1 LFEALSRPL
10 SRIFSGLT
18 RPGKL
23 TEQNM
28 EAGLEEIRAALLEA
42 DVHFTVAKELIDR
55 VRSKALGAEILKSV
69 DAGQMIVKLFH
80 DELVAL
86 MAAPG
91 EPLRFA
97 KGRPTVVLL
106 AGLQGSGKTTTA
118 AKLALHLRDKQQRK
132 PLLVAADL
140 QRPAAVE
147 QLVTLGGQIG
157 VPVFHAPG
165 KSPPKLAAAALDEA
179 RRLGCDTVIVDT
191 AGRLHIDDELM
202 DELVAVRKAAPPDD
216 TFLVCDA
223 MTGQDAVRSA
233 SAFVARLPLDGVIL
247 TKLDGDTRGGAALS
261 VRQVTG
267 APVRFAGMGEKLA
280 DLAPFHA
287 DRMAGRILGMGD
299 VVGLVEKA
307 QGTIDEAAAREQMEA
322 LLEDRFSLEDFLKQL
337 QSVKK
342 LGSLRDVVS
351 HLPGMPEGFDPDSLD
366 EKKLD
371 HTQAVVLSMTPD
383 ERRRPELIDMS
394 RKRRIAR
401 GSGTSVNAVNELL
414 RQFEGMR
421 RMMAQMKK
429 GGLLQRLAGKLGMG
443 LGAGMPDMGS
453 LMPGAAGRAAPAAE
467 RVDRDERDALR
478 RARKAERQRK
488 KAARRRH

>member
-1 LFEALSRPL
+1 MFEALSRPL

-28 EAGLEEIRAALLEA
+28 EEGLDEIRAALLEA
-42 DVHFTVAKELIDR
+42 DVHFQVAKDLIDR
-55 VRSKALGAEILKSV
+55 VREKALGTEILKSV
-69 DAGQMIVKLFH
+69 QAGQMIVKLFH

-86 MAAPG
+86 MDAPG

-97 KGRPTVVLL
+97 KNRPTVVLL

-132 PLLVAADL
+132 PLLVAADI
-140 QRPAAVE
+140 QRPAAVD

-280 DLAPFHA
+280 DLQPFHA

-383 ERRRPELIDMS
+383 ERRRPENIDMS

-401 GSGTSVNAVNELL
+401 GSGTSVGAVNELL
-414 RQFEGMR
+414 KQFEGMR

-429 GGLLQRLAGKLGMG
+429 GGLLSRLAGKLVPG
-443 LGAGMPDMGS
+443 LGGGLPDMGS
-453 LMPGAAGRAAPAAE
+453 LLPAQAGRGAAAPE
-467 RVDRDERDALR
+467 RVDRGERDALR

>member
-1 LFEALSRPL
+1 
-10 SRIFSGLT
+10 
-18 RPGKL
+18 
-23 TEQNM
+23 
-28 EAGLEEIRAALLEA
+28 
-42 DVHFTVAKELIDR
+42 
-55 VRSKALGAEILKSV
+55 
-69 DAGQMIVKLFH
+69 
-80 DELVAL
+80 
-86 MAAPG
+86 
-91 EPLRFA
+91 
-97 KGRPTVVLL
+97 
-106 AGLQGSGKTTTA
+106 
-118 AKLALHLRDKQQRK
+118 
-132 PLLVAADL
+132 
-140 QRPAAVE
+140 
-147 QLVTLGGQIG
+147 
-157 VPVFHAPG
+157 
-165 KSPPKLAAAALDEA
+165 
-179 RRLGCDTVIVDT
+179 
-191 AGRLHIDDELM
+191 
-202 DELVAVRKAAPPDD
+202 
-216 TFLVCDA
+216 
-223 MTGQDAVRSA
+223 
-233 SAFVARLPLDGVIL
+233 
-247 TKLDGDTRGGAALS
+247 
-261 VRQVTG
+261 
-267 APVRFAGMGEKLA
+267 
-280 DLAPFHA
+280 
-287 DRMAGRILGMGD
+287 
-299 VVGLVEKA
+299 VGLVEKA